1 MKTVLITGAFGNLGL
16 MCVDQALA
24 QGHRVHCF
32 DIENANT
39 KKLAAQYADKVDVFL
54 GDIRDQALLAKALQG
69 VDAII
74 HNASLLPPLTDT
86 QPALAHEINVVATQ
100 KMIALAEQLEKKP
113 VFIFPSSFTVFGAV
127 PEKGRIYTAADP
139 VEPSDNYTEHKVTI
153 ENTLKESS
161 LDWVIVR
168 IGVSVDART
177 LKTDRATFSKLLRVS
192 ADNPME
198 YVHPKDVALAMCNA
212 VSQEKAIGKILLLGG
227 GKNCQIDQHQFLSIA
242 FSAFGLKLP
251 ISVHGNESFYTRWLD
266 TEESQRLL
274 QFQQHT
280 IEDYRE
286 EMFQQVRKIR
296 LFVKPLSPLINPL
309 LPFVLK
315 RL

>member
-32 DIENANT
+32 DIANANT
-39 KKLAAQYADKVDVFL
+39 KKLAAQYADKVEVFL
-54 GDIRDQALLAKALQG
+54 GDIRDQAMVAEALQG

-86 QPALAHEINVVATQ
+86 KPELAHEINVVATQ
-100 KMIALAEQLEKKP
+100 QMIALAEQQKQKP

-127 PEKGRIYTAADP
+127 PEKDRIYNAADP
-139 VEPSDNYTEHKVTI
+139 VEPSDNYTQHKVAI
-153 ENTLKESS
+153 ENALKASS

-177 LKTDRATFSKLLRVS
+177 LKTDRATFSKLLRVK

-212 VSQEKAIGKILLLGG
+212 ISQTEAIGKILLLGG
-227 GKNCQIDQHQFLSIA
+227 GKSCQIDQHQFLSIA
-242 FSAFGLKLP
+242 FAAFGLKLP
-251 ISVHGNESFYTRWLD
+251 IAVHGGEYFYTRWLD
-266 TEESQRLL
+266 TEESQRIL
-274 QFQQHT
+274 QFQHHT
-280 IEDYRE
+280 IEDYRQ
-286 EMFQQVRKIR
+286 EMLDRLRTIR
-296 LFVKPLSPLINPL
+296 CWVKPLSPLINPL
-309 LPFVLK
+309 LPFILK